1 MKHIIT
7 IILLL
12 GLQVASFAQITP
24 SVYVG
29 MGTGTNLGATNGVGT
44 EIRYKMVSANA
55 AVGTA
60 WIKDN
65 GRHHPESHSPFGW
78 DVGLKVYP
86 IKGWFLGA
94 NYGVISGGSGTCKDC
109 SEGELLFTKQW
120 GFSFTTG
127 YRWRFYKGLYGMGFV
142 GLTDKKEINSFFPR
156 FGLLIGWDFLR
167 KESK

>member
-1 MKHIIT
+1 MKHIIA
-7 IILLL
+7 IILLF
-12 GLQVASFAQITP
+12 GLQAAAFAQIVP

-29 MGTGTNLGATNGVGT
+29 MGTGTNLGGTSGIGT
-44 EIRYKMVSANA
+44 EIRYKMVSVNT

-60 WIKDN
+60 WIKDK
-65 GRHHPESHSPFGW
+65 GHHPDSQSPLGL
-78 DVGLKVYP
+78 DLGLKVYP

-94 NYGVISGGSGTCKDC
+94 NYGVISEGSGTCEDC
-109 SEGELLFTKQW
+109 SDGELLFKKRW

-142 GLTDKKEINSFFPR
+142 GLTDKKGINSIFPR
-156 FGLLIGWDFLR
+156 FGLVVGWDFLK